1 MQLMAVAK
9 VGLPNTTTVLIQ
21 SPVAGAAAGR
31 SWIPTPMV
39 TIMTGALRQRMA
51 QGKGGEILTRDRNGE
66 DTDPRDPRKLLKRL
80 NTGHGEDDDGGD
92 SNKDGSTCT
101 VRRDGVQSDTDTEH
115 TGSGDT
121 GHEEP
126 VRGGEEF
133 PTDTASQHVT
143 DISDG
148 V

>member
-9 VGLPNTTTVLIQ
+9 VGLPKTTTVLIQ

-39 TIMTGALRQRMA
+39 TIMTAALRQRMA
-51 QGKGGEILTRDRNGE
+51 QGKGEKILTRDRNGE
-66 DTDPRDPRKLLKRL
+66 DTDPRNPRKLFKRL
-80 NTGHGEDDDGGD
+80 DAGDGEDNDGGD
-92 SNKDGSTCT
+92 SDKDGGTCS
-101 VRRDGVQSDTDTEH
+101 VRRDGVQGDTDTEH

-126 VRGGEEF
+126 VRRGEEF
-133 PTDTASQHVT
+133 STDTSSQHVT